1 MNTIKIDR
9 KNCKLVA
16 HAGHGLETENTIAG
30 FIAAGNRDYYAIET
44 DMHVTKDK
52 KFVIL
57 HNDNML
63 AISGVDKV
71 VKDST
76 LEELQAI
83 PIYDKY
89 DGTFRSDLRVPE
101 VSEYIKICKKY
112 EKVSVLEIKNHMPKK
127 DIKRIVDII
136 RELKYLDNTVFISF
150 DFENLVSLREISSK
164 LTLQY
169 LVSKWSDNLTDKLKK
184 HKMDIDI
191 YHKEITKER
200 VRLLHKNG
208 ILVNAWTVDT
218 KDDAKRLISCGVDY
232 ITTNIL
238 E

>member
-1 MNTIKIDR
+1 VHLCADGSFVIFHDDNLKR
-9 KNCKLVA
+9 L
-16 HAGHGLETENTIAG
+16 AGVDIAVEKSSYEDLETI
-30 FIAAGNRDYYAIET
+30 
-44 DMHVTKDK
+44 VLKDTC
-52 KFVIL
+52 
-57 HNDNML
+57 D
-63 AISGVDKV
+63 SV
-71 VKDST
+71 V
-76 LEELQAI
+76 
-83 PIYDKY
+83 
-89 DGTFRSDLRVPE
+89 RSDLTIPTL
-101 VSEYIKICKKY
+101 SEYIRICKKY

>member
-1 MNTIKIDR
+1 
-9 KNCKLVA
+9 
-16 HAGHGLETENTIAG
+16 
-30 FIAAGNRDYYAIET
+30 
-44 DMHVTKDK
+44 MHLCADGS
-52 KFVIL
+52 FVIF
-57 HNDNML
+57 HDDNLKRL
-63 AISGVDKV
+63 AGVDMV
-71 VKDST
+71 VEKSSYEDLKTIVLKDT
-76 LEELQAI
+76 C
-83 PIYDKY
+83 
-89 DGTFRSDLRVPE
+89 DGAVRSDLTIPTL
-101 VSEYIKICKKY
+101 SEYIRICKKY
-112 EKVSVLEIKNHMPKK
+112 GKKSVLEIKNHMQKN
-127 DIKRIVDII
+127 DIRRIVDII

-164 LTLQY
+164 LTLEY

-184 HKMDIDI
+184 YKMDIDI

-200 VRLLHKNG
+200 VRFLHKNG

>member
-112 EKVSVLEIKNHMPKK
+112 EKVAVLEIKAKLTDEDAENLTELFKK
-127 DIKRIVDII
+127 Y
-136 RELKYLDNTVFISF
+136 EYLEKAIFISF
-150 DFENLVSLREISSK
+150 KWDNLVRVRK
-164 LTLQY
+164 FAPDCKVQFLTGGEM
-169 LVSKWSDNLTDKLKK
+169 VFTDEFLDKVAANKFDL
-184 HKMDIDI
+184 DI
-191 YHKEITKER
+191 HVWTTTKE
-200 VRLLHKNG
+200 VIEKN
-208 ILVNAWTVDT
+208 AP
-218 KDDAKRLISCGVDY
+218 KRH
-232 ITTNIL
+232 
-238 E
+238 

>member
-1 MNTIKIDR
+1 
-9 KNCKLVA
+9 
-16 HAGHGLETENTIAG
+16 
-30 FIAAGNRDYYAIET
+30 
-44 DMHVTKDK
+44 MHLCADGS
-52 KFVIL
+52 FVIF
-57 HNDNML
+57 HDDNLKRL
-63 AISGVDKV
+63 AGVDV
-71 VKDST
+71 VVEKSSYEDLKTIVLKDT
-76 LEELQAI
+76 C
-83 PIYDKY
+83 
-89 DGTFRSDLRVPE
+89 DGAVRSDLTIPTL
-101 VSEYIKICKKY
+101 SEYIRICKKY
-112 EKVSVLEIKNHMPKK
+112 GKKSVLEIKNHMQKN
-127 DIKRIVDII
+127 DIRRIVDII

-164 LTLQY
+164 LTLEY

-208 ILVNAWTVDT
+208 IFVNAWTVDF

>member
-1 MNTIKIDR
+1 
-9 KNCKLVA
+9 
-16 HAGHGLETENTIAG
+16 
-30 FIAAGNRDYYAIET
+30 
-44 DMHVTKDK
+44 MHLCADGS
-52 KFVIL
+52 FVIF
-57 HNDNML
+57 HDDNLKRL
-63 AISGVDKV
+63 AGVDMV
-71 VKDST
+71 VEKSSYEDLKTIVLKDT
-76 LEELQAI
+76 C
-83 PIYDKY
+83 
-89 DGTFRSDLRVPE
+89 DGAVRSDLTIPTL
-101 VSEYIKICKKY
+101 SEYIRICKKY
-112 EKVSVLEIKNHMPKK
+112 GKKSVLEIKNHMQKN
-127 DIKRIVDII
+127 DIRRIVDII

>member
-1 MNTIKIDR
+1 MHLI
-9 KNCKLVA
+9 A
-16 HAGHGLETENTIAG
+16 HRGLSGIETENTNSA
-30 FIAAGNRDYYAIET
+30 FVAAANRTYWGIET
-44 DMHVTKDK
+44 DVHLCADGS
-52 KFVIL
+52 FVIF
-57 HNDNML
+57 HDDNLKRL
-63 AISGVDKV
+63 AGVDMV
-71 VKDST
+71 VEKSSYEDLKTIVLKDT
-76 LEELQAI
+76 C
-83 PIYDKY
+83 
-89 DGTFRSDLRVPE
+89 DGAVRSDLTIPTL
-101 VSEYIKICKKY
+101 SEYIRICKKY
-112 EKVSVLEIKNHMPKK
+112 GKKSVLEIKNHMPKK

-164 LTLQY
+164 LTLEY

-208 ILVNAWTVDT
+208 ILVNSWTVDT

>member
-1 MNTIKIDR
+1 
-9 KNCKLVA
+9 
-16 HAGHGLETENTIAG
+16 
-30 FIAAGNRDYYAIET
+30 
-44 DMHVTKDK
+44 MHLCADGS
-52 KFVIL
+52 FVIF
-57 HNDNML
+57 HDDNLKRL
-63 AISGVDKV
+63 AGVDIAVEKSSYEDLKTIVLKDTCDSV
-71 VKDST
+71 V
-76 LEELQAI
+76 
-83 PIYDKY
+83 
-89 DGTFRSDLRVPE
+89 RSDLAIPTL
-101 VSEYIKICKKY
+101 SEYIRICKKY

>member
-1 MNTIKIDR
+1 
-9 KNCKLVA
+9 
-16 HAGHGLETENTIAG
+16 
-30 FIAAGNRDYYAIET
+30 
-44 DMHVTKDK
+44 MHLCADGS
-52 KFVIL
+52 FVIF
-57 HNDNML
+57 HDDNLKRL
-63 AISGVDKV
+63 AGVDV
-71 VKDST
+71 VVEKSSYEDLKTIVLKDT
-76 LEELQAI
+76 C
-83 PIYDKY
+83 
-89 DGTFRSDLRVPE
+89 DGAVRSDLTIPTL
-101 VSEYIKICKKY
+101 SEYIRICKKY
-112 EKVSVLEIKNHMPKK
+112 GKKSVLEIKNHMQKN
-127 DIKRIVDII
+127 DIRRIVDII

-164 LTLQY
+164 LALQY
-169 LVSKWSDNLTDKLKK
+169 LVSKWDDKLTDKLKK

-200 VRLLHKNG
+200 VRLLHKND